1 LEEELKLKSWIT
13 RQGTRK
19 LVFHRNTDLIWKD
32 ALKDLGGEYSQMTNY
47 PIDPQLN

>member
-1 LEEELKLKSWIT
+1 MTE
-13 RQGTRK
+13 GNRK

-32 ALKDLGGEYSQMTNY
+32 ALLQLGHEYAQVANY